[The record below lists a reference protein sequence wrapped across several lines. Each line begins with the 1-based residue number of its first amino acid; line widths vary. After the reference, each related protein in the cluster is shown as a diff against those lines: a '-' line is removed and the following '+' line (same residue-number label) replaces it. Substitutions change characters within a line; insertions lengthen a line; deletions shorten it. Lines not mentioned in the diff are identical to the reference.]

1 MPVSTYK
8 SHSLFETGIA
18 QMDNYIKESLDVVKN
33 KLPDQEVDYKQ
44 VTKNNGVTRDGFII
58 NSKDTSILV

>member
-1 MPVSTYK
+1 
-8 SHSLFETGIA
+8 
-18 QMDNYIKESLDVVKN
+18 MDNYIKESLDVVKN